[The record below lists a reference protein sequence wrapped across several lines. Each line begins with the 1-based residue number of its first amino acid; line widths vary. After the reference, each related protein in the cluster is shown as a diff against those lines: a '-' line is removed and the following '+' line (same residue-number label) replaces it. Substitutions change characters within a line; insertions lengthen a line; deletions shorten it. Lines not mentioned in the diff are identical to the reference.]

1 MFKDEVLA
9 EYVRDGVVE
18 SEHRGFLAALNADG
32 SIFKTLGDVETKIFP
47 RSTVKCAQASAMVRS
62 GLDLEP
68 RLLALAQ
75 SSHSGGEIHMDG
87 AREILASV
95 GLSES
100 ALQCALD
107 RPLGDAE
114 RRAWGE
120 KAPTQ
125 IAMNCSGKH
134 AAMLATC
141 VKNGWPIESYLDASH
156 PLQLAIKAELEEL
169 AGEEITLT
177 STDGCGAPLFL
188 LSLIGLARAVH
199 EITISTDPVHQRV
212 MSAARAF
219 PEMVGGVGRHNTEM
233 MQRVPGLFMKDGAEA
248 VNVCSLSDGRTFV
261 FKVSDGSLR
270 AFRTIVHACLQD
282 FGIDTALT
290 PEKVM
295 GGPRVIGTI
304 RATIAA
310 RVNK

>member
-1 MFKDEVLA
+1 MFNDAVLA
-9 EYVRDGVVE
+9 EYIRDGVVE
-18 SEHRGFLAALNADG
+18 SEHRGFLAALNSDG
-32 SIFKTLGDVETKIFP
+32 SIFKSLGDVETKIFP
-47 RSTVKCAQASAMVRS
+47 RSTIKCAQASAMVRS

-75 SSHSGGEIHMDG
+75 SSHSGGQMHMDG

-95 GLSES
+95 GLNES

-120 KAPTQ
+120 KPPTQ

-134 AAMLATC
+134 AAMLATS
-141 VKNGWPIESYLDASH
+141 VKNGWPIENYLDASH
-156 PLQLAIKAELEEL
+156 PLQLAIRSELEEL
-169 AGEEITLT
+169 AGEKISLT

-188 LSLIGLARAVH
+188 LSLIGLARAVR

-219 PEMVGGVGRHNTEM
+219 PEMVGGIGRHNTEM
-233 MQRVPGLFMKDGAEA
+233 MQQVPGLFMKDGAEA
-248 VNVCSLSDGRTFV
+248 VNVCSLIDGRTFV

-270 AFRTIVHACLQD
+270 AFRTIVHACLKE

-304 RATIAA
+304 RATI
-310 RVNK
+310 

>member
-1 MFKDEVLA
+1 MFDDAVLA
-9 EYVRDGVVE
+9 EYVRDGVIE

-32 SIFKTLGDVETKIFP
+32 SIFKSLGDVETKIFP

-75 SSHSGGEIHMDG
+75 SSHSGAQMHLDG

-95 GLSES
+95 GLAES

-120 KAPTQ
+120 NPPTQ

-141 VKNGWPIESYLDASH
+141 VKNGWPIESYLEQSH
-156 PLQLAIKAELEEL
+156 PLQLAIKKELENL
-169 AGEEITLT
+169 AGEKITLT

-188 LSLIGLARAVH
+188 FSLIGLARAVRA
-199 EITISTDPVHQRV
+199 ITISTDPVHQSV
-212 MSAARAF
+212 MNAARAF

-233 MQRVPGLFMKDGAEA
+233 MQQVPGLFMKDGAEA
-248 VNVCSLSDGRTFV
+248 VNVCSLADGRTFV

-270 AFRTIVHACLQD
+270 SFRTIVHACLKD

-304 RATIAA
+304 RATI
-310 RVNK
+310 

>member
-1 MFKDEVLA
+1 MFKDAVLA

-18 SEHRGFLAALNADG
+18 SEHRGFLAVLNADG
-32 SIFKTLGDVETKIFP
+32 SIFKSLGDVDTKIFP

-62 GLDLEP
+62 GLVLEP

-75 SSHSGGEIHMDG
+75 SSHSGAAMHMDG

-95 GLSES
+95 GLDEG
-100 ALQCALD
+100 ALQCATD

-114 RRAWGE
+114 RRAWGDKE
-120 KAPTQ
+120 PTQ

-141 VKNGWPIESYLDASH
+141 VKNGWPIESYLDANH
-156 PLQLAIKAELEEL
+156 PLQLAIKKELEDL
-169 AGEEITLT
+169 AGEAITLT

-188 LSLIGLARAVH
+188 ISVIGLTRAIQA
-199 EITISTDPVHQRV
+199 ITLSSDPVHQSV
-212 MSAARAF
+212 MNAARTF

-233 MQRVPGLFMKDGAEA
+233 MQQVPGLFMKDGAEA
-248 VNVCSLSDGRTFV
+248 VNVCSLADGRAFV

-270 AFRTIVHACLQD
+270 AFRTIVHACLKD
-282 FGIDTALT
+282 FGIDTPLT

-304 RATIAA
+304 RATI
-310 RVNK
+310 

>member
-1 MFKDEVLA
+1 MFNDAVLA

-18 SEHRGFLAALNADG
+18 SEHRGFLAMLNADG
-32 SIFKTLGDVETKIFP
+32 TIFKSLGDIETKIYP
-47 RSTVKCAQASAMVRS
+47 RSTVKCAQASAMVRH
-62 GLDLEP
+62 GLKLEP

-75 SSHSGGEIHMDG
+75 SSHSGAAMHMDG

-95 GLSES
+95 GLDES

-107 RPLGDAE
+107 RPLGDVE
-114 RRAWGE
+114 RRTWGDA
-120 KAPTQ
+120 APTR

-134 AAMLATC
+134 AAMIATC
-141 VKNGWPIESYLDASH
+141 VINNWPVDRYLDAAH
-156 PLQLAIKAELEEL
+156 PLQVAIKEELETL
-169 AGEEITLT
+169 SGEKITVI

-188 LSLIGLARAVH
+188 ISLIGLARAIRV
-199 EITISTDPVHQRV
+199 ITTSGDPIHKSV
-212 MSAARAF
+212 MDAARTF

-233 MQRVPGLFMKDGAEA
+233 MQEVPGLFMKDGAEA
-248 VNVCSLSDGRTFV
+248 VNVCSISDGRTFV

-270 AFRTIVHACLQD
+270 AFRTIVHACLKE
-282 FGIDTALT
+282 FGIDTSFT

-304 RATIAA
+304 RATI
-310 RVNK
+310 

>member
-1 MFKDEVLA
+1 MFNDAVLA

-18 SEHRGFLAALNADG
+18 SEHRGFLVALKADG
-32 SIFKTLGDVETKIFP
+32 SIFKSLGDVETKIFP

-75 SSHSGGEIHMDG
+75 SSHSGGEMHMDG

-120 KAPTQ
+120 RPPTQ

-141 VKNGWPIESYLDASH
+141 VKNGWPIETYLEQSH

-169 AGEEITLT
+169 AGETISLT

-188 LSLIGLARAVH
+188 LSLIGLARAVRA
-199 EITISTDPVHQRV
+199 ITISTDPVHQSV

-219 PEMVGGVGRHNTEM
+219 PEMVGGIGRHNTEM
-233 MQRVPGLFMKDGAEA
+233 MQQVPGLFMKDGAEA
-248 VNVCSLSDGRTFV
+248 VNVCSLADGRTFV

-270 AFRTIVHACLQD
+270 AFRTIVHACLKD
-282 FGIDTALT
+282 FGIDTPLT
-290 PEKVM
+290 LEKVM

-304 RATIAA
+304 RATI
-310 RVNK
+310 